1 MLEMLQDI
9 FYGDT
14 WYIAW
19 GAVGIPFIIS
29 LVVQIK
35 QTVKSIKMKQQKKN

>member
-1 MLEMLQDI
+1 MLETLKNI

-19 GAVGIPFIIS
+19 GIVGIPFIIS
-29 LVVQIK
+29 LVVQIR
-35 QTVKSIKMKQQKKN
+35 QTVKSVKNKQKLK